1 MLSSWVSI
9 GLYLPKEHQRVFA
22 ILLVCSSESNDSSLG
37 QLSFTGS
44 LETQDL
50 CMYGS
55 SFAKSEK
62 YPSSEVSLYS
72 VLLFSFSK
80 EMFISQDFDI
90 FMMKLDL
97 SSKFVFSFL
106 ILLDILDKKTLST
119 IVFFL
124 NAMKSVIRKRLMTFY
139 LRNSSQWRFY

>member
-9 GLYLPKEHQRVFA
+9 GLYLRKEDKRVFP
-22 ILLVCSSESNDSSLG
+22 ILLVCSSESNDSFFG
-37 QLSFTGS
+37 QFSFTDS

-55 SFAKSEK
+55 SFVTSDK
-62 YPSSEVSLYS
+62 YSSSEVSLYS

-80 EMFISQDFDI
+80 VMFRSQDFEI

-119 IVFFL
+119 IVFL

-139 LRNSSQWRFY
+139 LSNSSQWRFY

>member
-1 MLSSWVSI
+1 
-9 GLYLPKEHQRVFA
+9 
-22 ILLVCSSESNDSSLG
+22 
-37 QLSFTGS
+37 
-44 LETQDL
+44 
-50 CMYGS
+50 MYGS
-55 SFAKSEK
+55 SFVKSEK

-80 EMFISQDFDI
+80 VMFISQDFDI

-139 LRNSSQWRFY
+139 LRNSSQ